1 MPRKSGLKEK
11 ERKKERKRERENVT
25 KVRTVSF
32 LFVESYCLNEYVLC
46 VIDEPEI
53 CGLIERRGTSC

>member
-1 MPRKSGLKEK
+1 VPRKSGLKE
-11 ERKKERKRERENVT
+11 EEIEKERKRERENVT